1 MIVIR
6 PAMRLRQNIHALRW
20 VMVPAMLWG
29 RVLVL
34 LGLIP
39 APCPRSPER
48 LLVNLIEGGGGRDPL
63 LLV

>member
-1 MIVIR
+1 
-6 PAMRLRQNIHALRW
+6 
-20 VMVPAMLWG
+20 MVPAMLWG